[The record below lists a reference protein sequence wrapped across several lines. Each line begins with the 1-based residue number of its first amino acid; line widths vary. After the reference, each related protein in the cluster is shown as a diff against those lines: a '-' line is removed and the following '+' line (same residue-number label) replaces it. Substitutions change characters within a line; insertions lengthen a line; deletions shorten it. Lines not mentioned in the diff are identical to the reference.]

1 MTIHQGQPQEALMS
15 RAFVKEDA
23 DLPEQELSFALPPRR
38 HPTFRAAAAMAL
50 LDAAYAGQV
59 AAGEEATGYAWG
71 DPALRDEVGSILRE
85 EEEKPELEQ
94 DRRLIQ
100 VARRYLRAG

>member
-1 MTIHQGQPQEALMS
+1 MS

-23 DLPEQELSFALPPRR
+23 ELPERELSFALPPRR
-38 HPTFRAAAAMAL
+38 HPSFLAAAAMAL

-59 AAGEEATGYAWG
+59 AAGEAATGYAWG
-71 DPALRDEVGSILRE
+71 DAALRAEVDRILRE
-85 EEEKPELEQ
+85 EEEKPEPDQ